1 MYNRIK
7 YNLNTHFYIENN
19 KTKKLIIEL
28 VGIRKIT
35 NLKGM
40 FCECTSL
47 IESLPDISKW
57 NNNNITDRSF
67 LFAGCSS
74 LKSLPDIS
82 KWNTSHLIN
91 MKCLFY

>member
-1 MYNRIK
+1 MK
-7 YNLNTHFYIENN
+7 
-19 KTKKLIIEL
+19 
-28 VGIRKIT
+28 VT

-57 NNNNITDRSF
+57 NNNNNNNITDRSF

-74 LKSLPDIS
+74 LKSLP
-82 KWNTSHLIN
+82 NT
-91 MKCLFY
+91 